1 MFGYYPF
8 VLAAVVIDSLHWSFH
23 WIKNAATGCNRQ
35 TVSYNYIHID
45 YKHTPPTFSQKH
57 SVLYP
62 CDVRV
67 KREQWTMGNALRYK
81 GNKAYCNIYV
91 HFDKS

>member
-1 MFGYYPF
+1 MFGYYSF